1 MVLGGILALAL
12 VLRLWGLTH
21 KSLDGGDE
29 PFSLALAQRPLG
41 EMFELFGFEANG
53 TIYSIL
59 LWPLVR
65 ITRHEWM
72 LRLPALV
79 AGVLAV
85 AAIWWAGRELV
96 GPRAGPARRRR

>member
-1 MVLGGILALAL
+1 MALAL
-12 VLRLWGLTH
+12 RVFHLEY

-65 ITRHEWM
+65 ISEQEWM

-85 AAIWWAGRELV
+85 PASGGRAASSWARAPGCS
-96 GPRAGPARRRR
+96 PRR